1 MFRWNG
7 NTSRRFGGAD
17 AGRCVC
23 LVAPATRTNAHVGPD
38 TTSLRSRS
46 LHEADPPTPAKPALR
61 TASGLYLLHQHRRA
75 WPAAAPLP
83 TPRNN

>member
-23 LVAPATRTNAHVGPD
+23 LVAPATCTNAHVGPD
-38 TTSLRSRS
+38 TTSLS
-46 LHEADPPTPAKPALR
+46 AKPIQPTPAKPALR
-61 TASGLYLLHQHRRA
+61 TASGLRLLHQHRRA
-75 WPAAAPLP
+75 
-83 TPRNN
+83 